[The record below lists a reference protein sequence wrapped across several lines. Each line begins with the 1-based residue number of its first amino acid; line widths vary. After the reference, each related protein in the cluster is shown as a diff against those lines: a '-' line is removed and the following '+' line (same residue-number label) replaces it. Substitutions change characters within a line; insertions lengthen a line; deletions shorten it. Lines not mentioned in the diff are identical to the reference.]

1 VLELGCGDGAN
12 LLSLA
17 QALPGARFLGIDAS
31 ASAVARGNAL
41 ARAARLENVELRHG
55 DIERLPAELG
65 SFDYVLAHG
74 VYSWI
79 PPAARGALLACC
91 RERLTPAG
99 IAYVSYNAYPGS
111 YLRDMTRDV
120 LHYHVRDIH
129 EPQARLEQAHELMRA
144 IVAIES
150 PSPYAQALRE
160 QLERML
166 RSSDALLL
174 HDDLAEVSTPFYF
187 HEFIEHATRHGLRFL
202 SEAELADSQMRDVP
216 DSAARL
222 MASLPEDRVVRE
234 QYMDFFRNRTFRQTL
249 LCHAHAC
256 PHDELDD
263 RQLEGFAISSP
274 ARPREEPGEEEA
286 AERDAEQTF
295 TTPAGF
301 SVTTSEPLVKAA
313 LRALWQAWPRS
324 VDWGS
329 LLELACAAAG
339 PQAPT
344 ELVQGRL
351 REVLLQAH
359 LARIVHLQGCPAPVA
374 AHAAERPLAS
384 PLARAQCAAGAQV
397 VSSLL
402 HGNVNLQ
409 GELDVGLL
417 VLLDG
422 TRDRTA
428 LLSGLAHSP
437 LDADSQSATAELVE
451 ATLTRFAG
459 LGLLQA
465 AARS

>member
-1 VLELGCGDGAN
+1 
-12 LLSLA
+12 
-17 QALPGARFLGIDAS
+17 
-31 ASAVARGNAL
+31 
-41 ARAARLENVELRHG
+41 
-55 DIERLPAELG
+55 
-65 SFDYVLAHG
+65 VLAHG

-91 RERLTPAG
+91 REHLTPAG

-111 YLRDMTRDV
+111 YLRDMTRDI
-120 LHYHVRDIH
+120 LHYHVRDVH
-129 EPQARLEQAHELMRA
+129 EPQARLERAQELMRA

-174 HDDLAEVSTPFYF
+174 HDDLAEISTPFYF

-202 SEAELADSQMRDVP
+202 SEAELADSQLRDVP

-222 MASLPEDRVVRE
+222 MASLPEDAIVRE
-234 QYMDFFRNRTFRQTL
+234 QYLDFFRNRTFRQTL
-249 LCHAHAC
+249 LCRSEL
-256 PHDELDD
+256 DVSRELDD

-274 ARPREEPGEEEA
+274 ARPREGREQSDAEQRGEGDV
-286 AERDAEQTF
+286 AEGDAEQTF
-295 TTPAGF
+295 TTPAGY

-313 LRALWQAWPRS
+313 LHALSRAWPES
-324 VDWGS
+324 LDWAP
-329 LLELACAAAG
+329 LLALAHAAAG
-339 PQAPT
+339 PQAPV
-344 ELVQGRL
+344 ELVAGRL

-359 LARIVHLQGCPAPVA
+359 LARIVQLQGCPSPVA
-374 AHAAERPLAS
+374 AHAGERPLAS

-397 VSSLL
+397 LSSLL
-402 HGNVNLQ
+402 HGNARLE
-409 GELDVGLL
+409 GELDSRLL

-422 TRDRTA
+422 TRDRAA
-428 LLSGLAHSP
+428 LLGELALAHAPRASDP
-437 LDADSQSATAELVE
+437 PVPPASAELVE
-451 ATLTRFAG
+451 EALARFAD

-465 AARS
+465 PVQH